1 MAFDYK
7 KEYKEY
13 YSPPRKPELIFIPE
27 MRFLAVRGT
36 GNPNAPEGAYQQ
48 AIAQLYAAAYT
59 LRMSQKAGKN
69 IEGFFEYVVPPLEG
83 LWQQNG
89 MQGTMLDDS
98 RKDDLKWISMIRLP
112 DFISEADVQWAI
124 AEAGR
129 KKKISCEN
137 VEFFT
142 YDEGLCVQAL
152 HIGSY
157 DSEPD
162 TVARMLEYLTEQ
174 ECEANHTNRRLHHE
188 IYLSDPRRTAPEKCK
203 TVIRIPAKRIG
214 LQEHI

>member
-13 YSPPRKPELIFIPE
+13 YSPPRKPELIVIPE

-36 GNPNAPEGAYQQ
+36 GNPNAPDGAYQQ
-48 AIAQLYAAAYT
+48 AIAQLYATAYT

-89 MQGTMLDDS
+89 MQGTMLDYS
-98 RKDDLKWISMIRLP
+98 RKDDLKWVSMIRLP

-129 KKKISCEN
+129 KKKIFCEE

-174 ECEANHTNRRLHHE
+174 ECEADHAHRRLHHE

-214 LQEHI
+214 L

>member
-13 YSPPRKPELIFIPE
+13 YSPPRKPELIVIPE

-89 MQGTMLDDS
+89 MQGTMLDNS

-124 AEAGR
+124 AEAER

-214 LQEHI
+214 SQEHI